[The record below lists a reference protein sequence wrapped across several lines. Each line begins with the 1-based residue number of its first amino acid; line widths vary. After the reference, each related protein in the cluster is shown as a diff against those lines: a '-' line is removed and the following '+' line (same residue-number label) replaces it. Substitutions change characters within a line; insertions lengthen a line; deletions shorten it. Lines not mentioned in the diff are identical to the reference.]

1 MLLLNLIGQAMICA
15 GYWQIGVYMFRL
27 ILVKNRI
34 SDRDGHCDWVKTEC
48 VSEEDILKNALFA
61 CGRALS
67 ENCNVIDGPFR

>member
-1 MLLLNLIGQAMICA
+1 MCWLL
-15 GYWQIGVYMFRL
+15 WQIGVCMFGVM
-27 ILVKNRI
+27 LVKNRI
-34 SDRDGHCDWVKTEC
+34 SDRDGQCDWVRTEC